1 MSIANIYLSG
11 DQKRNISHF
20 ANIVKIAK
28 SDGEISKEE
37 EDLLK
42 AIAKQYQIT
51 DDNYK
56 AIFKDPEYYPIR
68 AQLGCE
74 ERIERLYDLLK
85 MVFADHKLRSME
97 VSILR
102 KIVVGLAFPLKNID
116 DIVIQAVHLDIENCS
131 LEKFQEEIMKVNPI

>member
-42 AIAKQYQIT
+42 AIAKKYQIT
-51 DDNYK
+51 DENYK
-56 AIFKDPEYYPIR
+56 TIFKDPEYYPIR

-102 KIVVGLAFPLKNID
+102 KIVIGLAFPLKNID
-116 DIVIQAVHLDIENCS
+116 DIVIQAVHLDMENCS

>member
-116 DIVIQAVHLDIENCS
+116 NIVIQAVHLDMENCS

>member
-102 KIVVGLAFPLKNID
+102 KIVIGLAFPLKNID
-116 DIVIQAVHLDIENCS
+116 DIVIQAVHLDMENCS